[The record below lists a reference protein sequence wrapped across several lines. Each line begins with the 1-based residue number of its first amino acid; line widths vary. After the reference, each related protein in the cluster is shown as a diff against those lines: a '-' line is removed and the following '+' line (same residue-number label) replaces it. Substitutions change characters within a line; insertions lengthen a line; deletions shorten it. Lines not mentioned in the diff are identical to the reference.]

1 MTVFSIGLQ
10 GLGSAATYLGTLLY
24 MLKSTQKAGL
34 PDTDQTNGMVSS
46 LWVVADCV
54 GGLIGSTLGSAAY
67 DSVGFEMGTLSIS
80 IVMICTVLIVLLY
93 SVRRKSMRHVRVL
106 AL

>member
-1 MTVFSIGLQ
+1 MPT
-10 GLGSAATYLGTLLY
+10 LGVDTLPSQRVPQKI
-24 MLKSTQKAGL
+24 LKKVSPYTI
-34 PDTDQTNGMVSS
+34 PRSDTEQTNGMVSS

-54 GGLIGSTLGSAAY
+54 GGLIGSILGSAAY
-67 DSVGFEMGTLSIS
+67 DSVGFEMGTLYIS